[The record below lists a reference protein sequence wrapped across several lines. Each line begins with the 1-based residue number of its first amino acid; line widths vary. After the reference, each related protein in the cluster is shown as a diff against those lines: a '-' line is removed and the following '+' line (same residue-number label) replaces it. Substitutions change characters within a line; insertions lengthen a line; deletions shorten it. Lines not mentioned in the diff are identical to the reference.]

1 MPNRYNRALES
12 VTAVKR
18 NNMLFATN
26 KDEGLTGYYKQKF
39 YKVETSQII
48 DRIRLNNIMRAMLM
62 NRPKEVWVLIQHY
75 STLLVRTQLLV
86 SEEVLLTTMCDV

>member
-62 NRPKEVWVLIQHY
+62 NRPRVWVLIQHY